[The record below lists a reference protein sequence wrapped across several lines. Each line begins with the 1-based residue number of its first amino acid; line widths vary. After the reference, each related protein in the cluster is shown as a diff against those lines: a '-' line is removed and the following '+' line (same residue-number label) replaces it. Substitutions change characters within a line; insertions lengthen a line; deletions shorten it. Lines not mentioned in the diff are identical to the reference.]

1 MALIGERCKYQAFV
15 RDIQLALTNRLR
27 LHDLDKQLD
36 LPMIVETFSLNF
48 NKTSVS
54 YRYLSLICSEI

>member
-1 MALIGERCKYQAFV
+1 
-15 RDIQLALTNRLR
+15 LR

>member
-36 LPMIVETFSLNF
+36 FPMIVETFSSEYKF
-48 NKTSVS
+48 YTIS
-54 YRYLSLICSEI
+54 RYFHN